1 MRNENHRDELVA
13 DSMVLT
19 VEQMAATLHISR
31 NTAYALAKTPG
42 FPAFRI
48 GTRLLV
54 NRELLAQWINQ
65 QTTPDAYSA

>member
-1 MRNENHRDELVA
+1 MKIENNQFTNDA
-13 DSMVLT
+13 IALT

-54 NRELLAQWINQ
+54 NRELLAEWVNQ
-65 QTTPDAYSA
+65 QSYSNSKSA